1 MAGEPEPFEIR
12 RAATTGAPGP
22 PTSVQATA
30 TGNTLSM
37 SWGAPTSGAAPT
49 GYTLIARTAPGAA
62 PLVTV
67 PLGTGTSF
75 VATAPD
81 GTYLLSLTAT
91 NAFGIGPESSTVTVS
106 FPGGAVQ
113 PPAPPTG
120 LAVNVTGST
129 AAFTWTAPLS
139 GSPLTGYLLLAGS
152 APGFSAPIAALPLS
166 PTSTSVAVP
175 SVPAGTYYVRV
186 VAQNAGGTSAPSN
199 EVTVIVAGATAPGAP
214 ILSASAAGSTVT
226 VSWAP
231 GSGGAP
237 TSYTLARR

>member
-1 MAGEPEPFEIR
+1 M
-12 RAATTGAPGP
+12 
-22 PTSVQATA
+22 
-30 TGNTLSM
+30 
-37 SWGAPTSGAAPT
+37 
-49 GYTLIARTAPGAA
+49 
-62 PLVTV
+62 
-67 PLGTGTSF
+67 PLGPGTSF

-91 NAFGIGPESSTVTVS
+91 NAFGMGPESSTVTVS

-139 GSPLTGYLLLAGS
+139 GSPLTGYMLLAGS
-152 APGFSAPIAALPLS
+152 APGFSTPVAALPLS

-175 SVPAGTYYVRV
+175 DVPAGTYYVRV

-199 EVTVIVAGATAPGAP
+199 EVTVIVAGAAAPGAP

-226 VSWAP
+226 VSWSP

-237 TSYTLARR
+237 TSYTLAASMTPGGAPIASVPLGGTSAVFQGVPGGTYYVRLTATNASGTSPASNEVTVTVP